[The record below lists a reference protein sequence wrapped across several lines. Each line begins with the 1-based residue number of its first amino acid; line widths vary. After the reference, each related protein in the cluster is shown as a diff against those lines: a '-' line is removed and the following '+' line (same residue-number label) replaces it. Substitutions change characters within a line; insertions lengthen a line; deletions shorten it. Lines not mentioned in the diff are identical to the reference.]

1 MSGKVKAIGIAAAVL
16 MLAAGTA
23 IAQGP
28 GGWDGPSHGGGYS
41 MGPGQGE
48 PGGVGMQH
56 LHPFRMMFRGL
67 DLTDDQRDEIAA
79 IVRDATEEVRDMM
92 AEAEPWE
99 ERETFMEMFTSPT
112 LTVAD
117 LEESMGRMD
126 EVREEVRDVVFRAIV
141 DVHDVLTA
149 EQLRELADIAEEYGP
164 GMEGPGM
171 GRMHR

>member
-1 MSGKVKAIGIAAAVL
+1 MRAIGIAAAVL

-28 GGWDGPSHGGGYS
+28 GGWGGSSHGGHGGGYS
-41 MGPGQGE
+41 MGPAHGE

-56 LHPFRMMFRGL
+56 LNRFRMMFRGL
-67 DLTDDQRDEIAA
+67 DLSEDQRDEIAS
-79 IVRDATEEVRDMM
+79 IVRDASEEVREMM
-92 AEAEPWE
+92 EDAEPWE
-99 ERETFMEMFTSPT
+99 ERDTFMEVFTSPT
-112 LTVAD
+112 LTVGD

-126 EVREEVRDVVFRAIV
+126 EVREDVRDVVLRAIV

-149 EQLRELADIAEEYGP
+149 EQLRELADIAEEHGP

-171 GRMHR
+171 GPMHR

>member
-1 MSGKVKAIGIAAAVL
+1 MSGKVKAIGIAAVVL

-23 IAQGP
+23 IAQRP
-28 GGWDGPSHGGGYS
+28 GGWDGPSHGGGFS
-41 MGPGQGE
+41 MGPAHGE

-56 LHPFRMMFRGL
+56 LQRFRMMFRGL
-67 DLTDDQRDEIAA
+67 DLTEDQRDEIAS
-79 IVRDATEEVRDMM
+79 IVRDASEEVRDMM

-99 ERETFMEMFTSPT
+99 ERDTFIETFTSPT

-117 LEESMGRMD
+117 LEESVGRMD
-126 EVREEVRDVVFRAIV
+126 EVREGVRDVVFRAIV

-149 EQLRELADIAEEYGP
+149 EQLRELADIAEEHGP